1 MKTILKFP
9 IYVEIVSDDTDR
21 SKLTNSANLLLYSAM
36 VDFLTNKNVRF
47 EKSTLDEMED
57 YLGGVK
63 IKSVQV
69 LSQDDLVKR
78 SIKKG
83 STVKPNLDA
92 T

>member
-21 SKLTNSANLLLYSAM
+21 SKLTNSANFLLYSAM
-36 VDFLTNKNVRF
+36 VDFLSNKNVRF